1 MKAPV
6 SLPALMLGLALAS
19 PVKAQ
24 DVAAYLQGGISGIGL
39 GVSMGWGGP
48 FRVRADLIN
57 SYSRD
62 LNGTRAGVP
71 YAGTLKLSDSGIY
84 VDYYPNG
91 GGFRLVG
98 GLMLNQ
104 SKIDLQASAA
114 TGASAQI
121 NGRTYALTG
130 ADAVNAQVK
139 YPSVMPYLGIGW
151 GMGDRDKGFTFIAD
165 LGVGF
170 GKATGTLNA
179 SPSLRGK
186 ITSAG
191 LNADDELSASRSQ
204 LQDEVAKAGYYP
216 VLRIGVGYKF

>member
-91 GGFRLVG
+91 AGFRLVG

-104 SKIDLQASAA
+104 SKID
-114 TGASAQI
+114 
-121 NGRTYALTG
+121 
-130 ADAVNAQVK
+130 
-139 YPSVMPYLGIGW
+139 
-151 GMGDRDKGFTFIAD
+151 
-165 LGVGF
+165 
-170 GKATGTLNA
+170 
-179 SPSLRGK
+179 
-186 ITSAG
+186 
-191 LNADDELSASRSQ
+191 
-204 LQDEVAKAGYYP
+204 
-216 VLRIGVGYKF
+216 